1 MGFQEIEN
9 LLKEE
14 QWTRSTV
21 STYTTSS
28 FQELDTHINAMDED
42 QKTEV
47 KSLCDKHLN
56 EKERN
61 SIIAMYISGSIQLER
76 KGADDYL
83 QLLSLIEMFMEAK
96 KWSIVEYLSQKIL
109 SRNEN
114 KHALRL
120 LADSYEQMGKDEEK
134 YQLWE
139 RLVKVD
145 YEEVEIVRL
154 LAAYAQQ
161 KGNKDKAISF
171 YKKGIHRLIKRK
183 DVSSV
188 RAMYTALLELEEDNF
203 GYFLSIADQV
213 SGVSNSTAIALLLE
227 IEKASKE
234 SIDQQIE
241 CQKK

>member
-21 STYTTSS
+21 TTYTTSS
-28 FQELDTHINAMDED
+28 FQKLDKHISEMDEE

-76 KGADDYL
+76 RGADDYL
-83 QLLSLIEMFMEAK
+83 QLLNLIEMFMEAK
-96 KWSIVEYLSQKIL
+96 KWNIVEYLSQKIL

-120 LADSYEQMGKDEEK
+120 LADSYE
-134 YQLWE
+134 
-139 RLVKVD
+139 
-145 YEEVEIVRL
+145 
-154 LAAYAQQ
+154 
-161 KGNKDKAISF
+161 
-171 YKKGIHRLIKRK
+171 
-183 DVSSV
+183 
-188 RAMYTALLELEEDNF
+188 F
-203 GYFLSIADQV
+203 G
-213 SGVSNSTAIALLLE
+213 
-227 IEKASKE
+227 
-234 SIDQQIE
+234 
-241 CQKK
+241 